1 MSRFRTQT
9 ARLHAPNHE
18 ILGRSRVTVCSFP
31 LSLCCLISPLSYLVI
46 YTHLFE
52 HVIICFTL
60 SRKVQK
66 RSHTLRYTLKN
77 RGTGE
82 VLFVVLFTLYLK
94 EDVDEN
100 GRVKDGVEGGK
111 PFELMDKDLA
121 AKHNA
126 KKNGEEVNGEDVK
139 KIEEG
144 VEKVQ
149 LKENEKSPVQETS
162 EDDVD

>member
-18 ILGRSRVTVCSFP
+18 VLGRSRSTVCSFSP
-31 LSLCCLISPLSYLVI
+31 SVPFSRSPLSCPSRPH
-46 YTHLFE
+46 HLHHLLE
-52 HVIICFTL
+52 HVIICFTR

-111 PFELMDKDLA
+111 PFELMDKDTA

-126 KKNGEEVNGEDVK
+126 KKNGEEVDVGNIK
-139 KIEEG
+139 EG
-144 VEKVQ
+144 MEKVQ
-149 LKENEKSPVQETS
+149 LKENEKSPVQETA